1 MRKLVI
7 LLMITIMFASCATLE
22 TRTANKQLKLE
33 KKVVEAEMVRKTV
46 ESGNF
51 LIKMDRLQLPR
62 GGFVSLMPSS
72 NYIIFNNGFIR
83 MRLGYIGRTYDFR
96 GITGINLNGK
106 ASSYELISDESTG
119 IYRIN
124 IKVENNGDLFDI
136 ILSVKGEEL
145 CDATIS
151 NIRIETARYSGY
163 LIAGK

>member
-1 MRKLVI
+1 MKKLAISVI
-7 LLMITIMFASCATLE
+7 ITIMFASCATIE
-22 TRTANKQLKLE
+22 TRTANKQLRLE
-33 KKVVEAEMVRKTV
+33 KKAYEAELVKKTV

-62 GGFVSLMPSS
+62 GGFVSLLPSS

-96 GITGINLNGK
+96 GITGINLKGK
-106 ASSYELISDESTG
+106 ASSYELISDQTTG
-119 IYRIN
+119 VYHIN
-124 IKVENNGDLFDI
+124 IKVEDNGDQFDI
-136 ILSVKGEEL
+136 NLSVRGEEL

-163 LIAGK
+163 LIARK